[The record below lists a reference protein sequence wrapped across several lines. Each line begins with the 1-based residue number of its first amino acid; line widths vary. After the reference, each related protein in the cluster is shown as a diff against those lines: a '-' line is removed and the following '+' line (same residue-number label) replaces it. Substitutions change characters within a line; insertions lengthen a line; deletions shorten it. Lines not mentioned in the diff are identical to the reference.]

1 MVDYII
7 VGGGVYGC
15 AVAWEL
21 ASRGFEVR
29 LLEAGEIAG
38 RASGGP
44 GRRGVR
50 ANGRDRTELPLME
63 IAYDVW
69 PHLHEKLG
77 SVPFYERTGHLLLME
92 STEHRAQAKA
102 RGWMQRKLG
111 IDTRLV
117 EGEELR
123 EMEPGLSPKILAA
136 LFCPNDG
143 VADHAATTR
152 AYGVAAKKLG
162 ARLDEHCAVTSFAL
176 EGGRIQSVTTQNE
189 EQLSVRRG
197 VFLLTN
203 SAVAEQV
210 RQLTG
215 DELPVWNACL
225 QVLVSEPLSIL
236 PLRHL
241 IGHMGR
247 TVSLKK
253 EGDDRLM
260 ISGGWP
266 GHWDESTQTGRT
278 VHSSVS
284 GNVAETV
291 AVYPALAGMGGAE
304 ADASHLEAMS
314 VDDIP
319 IIDRV
324 PGSDNLWFTTGYSG
338 HGWAIAPVIA
348 SLLADWGVTG
358 NASPL
363 LAPFSLSRFFPN

>member
-1 MVDYII
+1 
-7 VGGGVYGC
+7 
-15 AVAWEL
+15 
-21 ASRGFEVR
+21 
-29 LLEAGEIAG
+29 
-38 RASGGP
+38 
-44 GRRGVR
+44 
-50 ANGRDRTELPLME
+50 ME

-77 SVPFYERTGHLLLME
+77 SIPFYERTGHLLLME

-102 RGWMQRKLG
+102 RGRMQSKLG

-117 EGEELR
+117 EAEELR

-136 LFCPNDG
+136 LFCPKDG

-152 AYGVAAKKLG
+152 AYCVAAKKLG

-197 VFLLTN
+197 VFLLSN

-225 QVLVSEPLSIL
+225 QVLVSEPLSRV

-266 GHWDESTQTGRT
+266 GHWDESIPDRPNRALLGEWQCRRNRGGLSGACRYGGCRGRRQ
-278 VHSSVS
+278 SS
-284 GNVAETV
+284 
-291 AVYPALAGMGGAE
+291 
-304 ADASHLEAMS
+304 
-314 VDDIP
+314 
-319 IIDRV
+319 
-324 PGSDNLWFTTGYSG
+324 GSDECRRHPDHRSSPRYRQSVVHYRLLRPRLGDCAGDREPARGLGCHWGSFTAARTIQSESFFSELISSG
-338 HGWAIAPVIA
+338 
-348 SLLADWGVTG
+348 S
-358 NASPL
+358 
-363 LAPFSLSRFFPN
+363 SR